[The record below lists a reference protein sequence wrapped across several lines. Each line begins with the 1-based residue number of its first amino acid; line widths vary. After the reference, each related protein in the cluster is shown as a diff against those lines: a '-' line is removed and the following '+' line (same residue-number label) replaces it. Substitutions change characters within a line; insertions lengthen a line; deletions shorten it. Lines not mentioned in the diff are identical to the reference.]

1 MAFSVHSSFV
11 YADKETTANLLI
23 ACDFSISVWETVLH
37 DVCLVPVQNE
47 IIPLYQQ
54 WVERCPFSRGA
65 NKDVVNI
72 SQLIPKVFWWNIWLS
87 KNNFL
92 FNNIFVTPQSTAQK
106 IKCHFVEMARK
117 MKSPSTLPIEI
128 ANWLGSILAQVPKVV
143 CIHPTCPSP
152 WRIRKSGDEF
162 NS

>member
-1 MAFSVHSSFV
+1 MKNVAFSVHSGFV
-11 YADKETTANLLI
+11 YAAKETTGNLLI

-65 NKDVVNI
+65 NKDVENFW
-72 SQLIPKVFWWNIWLS
+72 QLIPKVVWWNIWLS
-87 KNNFL
+87 KNNLL
-92 FNNIFVTPQSTAQK
+92 FNNISVTPQFVALK
-106 IKCHFVEMARK
+106 IKCHFAEMAGK

-128 ANWLGSILAQVPKVV
+128 ANWLGSNPAQLPKAN
-143 CIHPTCPSP
+143 CIQPTCPSP
-152 WRIRKSGDEF
+152 
-162 NS
+162 